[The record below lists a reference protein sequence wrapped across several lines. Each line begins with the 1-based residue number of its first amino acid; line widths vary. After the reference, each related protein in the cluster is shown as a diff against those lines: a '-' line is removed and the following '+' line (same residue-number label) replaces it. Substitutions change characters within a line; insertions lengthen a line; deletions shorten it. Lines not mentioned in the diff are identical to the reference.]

1 MSCNTPIFRGVFDS
15 ATLQNVAAN
24 GIINLPEI
32 TTTSSN
38 CVSAS
43 GGVVTIRK
51 PGTYMVH
58 VNVTVSAA
66 AAGEQEIQLLRNGT
80 PVAGAHALETAAAV
94 GDLASMA
101 FAVPITVSCGSSTTL
116 AIRTVPA
123 ANIRVANMS
132 LEQ

>member
-1 MSCNTPIFRGVFDS
+1 MSCNTPIFRAVFDS

-24 GIINLPEI
+24 GIINLPEV
-32 TTTSSN
+32 TTTSAN
-38 CVSAS
+38 CVNAS

-66 AAGEQEIQLLRNGT
+66 AAGAQEIQLLRNGT
-80 PVAGAHALETAAAV
+80 PVAGAHALETAAAAA
-94 GDLASMA
+94 DLASMA
-101 FAVPITVSCGSSTTL
+101 FAVPITVPQGSSTTL

-132 LEQ
+132 LER